1 MVLLHYTAMQGA
13 QSAVDWLC
21 NPASQ
26 VSAHY
31 LIAASG
37 EVVAMVDEDL
47 RAWHAGASA
56 WGGIQD
62 VNSRSIGIELDNDGF
77 SPFAAAQMLALE
89 ALLGDILGRRSILP
103 ECVLAHSDVTPAR
116 KIDPGPRF
124 DWRRLALAELS
135 VWPEAG
141 AAASNFAVDAERF
154 GYDTRDA
161 QAVLKAF
168 RLRFRP
174 WGRGPLEAADAALIA
189 DLARRFAVDR
199 SGPTA

>member
-37 EVVAMVDEDL
+37 DVVAMVDEDL

-77 SPFAAAQMLALE
+77 FTL
-89 ALLGDILGRRSILP
+89 RS
-103 ECVLAHSDVTPAR
+103 
-116 KIDPGPRF
+116 G
-124 DWRRLALAELS
+124 
-135 VWPEAG
+135 
-141 AAASNFAVDAERF
+141 
-154 GYDTRDA
+154 
-161 QAVLKAF
+161 
-168 RLRFRP
+168 
-174 WGRGPLEAADAALIA
+174 ADA
-189 DLARRFAVDR
+189 
-199 SGPTA
+199 GT